1 MHKPTRQGAFYMF
14 FLSFFS
20 TSLQRNWESV
30 LYLCREPVE
39 NFFHYM
45 VHLERKK
52 SLPTRLNERTDTPW
66 RTYEFILAS
75 FGVRLDAQRSS
86 PRRMKRLFK
95 KVSYIHESLLL
106 NPFTL
111 FTIPIIVIQSEAKD
125 LGNTKQWE
133 PKRMFPRSFLPPVV
147 WMAQWR
153 LNAKTPFPSE
163 CEQGEGSVSQSICI
177 RIYMRVL
184 ILRYSLTSPSKA
196 HQKNCWRTCLQISEL
211 AKSLQKVWK
220 KWMQTFGRYVVKQ

>member
-30 LYLCREPVE
+30 LYLCRKPVE

-66 RTYEFILAS
+66 RTDEFVLAS

-106 NPFTL
+106 NPFIP
-111 FTIPIIVIQSEAKD
+111 FTIPIIVYVFVLSYRITYTSATEFHTPENQCVPVADVLKPICHICHGAVADECCRLQMICHHSP
-125 LGNTKQWE
+125 LIH
-133 PKRMFPRSFLPPVV
+133 RMICFR
-147 WMAQWR
+147 
-153 LNAKTPFPSE
+153 
-163 CEQGEGSVSQSICI
+163 CSVAVIVAN
-177 RIYMRVL
+177 VL
-184 ILRYSLTSPSKA
+184 L
-196 HQKNCWRTCLQISEL
+196 
-211 AKSLQKVWK
+211 
-220 KWMQTFGRYVVKQ
+220 